1 MTQRKPTR
9 HSPGSGLV
17 LALAL
22 SLGSLALPPI
32 GPLGAAPAQAQAV
45 TVGQGYDLL
54 RQGQGDAAVTVF
66 EQLVQADPHSLAAL
80 VGLGIAYRR
89 VGRNADAL
97 ATYQRVLERD
107 PDNRLALS
115 TIGLFGEYETPWQP
129 LGIEALTRLLQL
141 EPDNLEARAQRA
153 KLYYYQGLFSQS
165 LADYA
170 LVLPNTNDPAIVVLA
185 AEVYTFSGDFANG
198 LALFDRFQAAQG
210 VIAGDVAIAY
220 AQALRDSGQLE
231 TAIQLLEA
239 ELELTDGQTI
249 TTAQARLRGALAS
262 GYAANRQ
269 FQDALDLVQPLR
281 GREDA
286 RLTLARSLAAIGSF
300 SLQPTYDDEIAA
312 LYRDVLATATNLT
325 PGIRREAGSALGNL
339 PDHRPLAL
347 ELITQLA
354 QEQPEDQSLAFQQ
367 QVLAFQLGQIEARTF
382 VQQVQDRFSP
392 LPDDPVQV
400 RSMGQSL
407 SRLNPPLPE
416 LLPFYQNLVAS
427 GATEALLHIWI
438 AQILMQQGRFEEAR
452 ESLDTYGAT
461 PAGQR
466 DQDTTQLLLADLD
479 RREGNLG
486 HSQQRYE
493 QLLSTSLAP
502 TIRSSAAQGLAA
514 VYQAQGRFPEAIALY
529 DQLIADHPQN
539 GAYPLG
545 RAALAYQAGLITEAQ
560 AEAILDAGLQQLGND
575 PPPPA
580 LIALATALPPR
591 ASRADLYQTL
601 LAVDSRNPQLQLR
614 ALQVLADTDPTE
626 AETQARQLV
635 ADNPDLLASYFVLG
649 DIAQQTGN
657 LPLARQSYGTV
668 LQRFPDQPDALL
680 ALASLEFQAG
690 NYDQAEQIYQ
700 RVLAVDADNGPA
712 RTSLAALKTVQGRP
726 LAAID
731 QLQAWQQRQA
741 EQGIHNPQVARQIQQ
756 IQESLLLQRGI
767 QPPWERF

>member
-1 MTQRKPTR
+1 MTQRNPR
-9 HSPGSGLV
+9 RRRSGSSLV

-22 SLGSLALPPI
+22 SLGSFALPI
-32 GPLGAAPAQAQAV
+32 SGPLGVHPAQAQAV

-66 EQLVQADPHSLAAL
+66 EQLVRADPQNLPAL

-170 LVLPNTNDPAIVVLA
+170 LVLPRTSDPAIVGTA
-185 AEVYTFSGDFANG
+185 AAAYTFGGDFATG
-198 LALFDRFQAAQG
+198 LALFERFQAEQG
-210 VIAGDVAIAY
+210 VIKGDAAIAY
-220 AQALRDSGQLE
+220 AQALRESGQLE
-231 TAIQLLEA
+231 AAIQLLEA
-239 ELELTDGQTI
+239 ELALTHGQDI
-249 TTAQARLRGALAS
+249 TTAEARLRGALAS
-262 GYAANRQ
+262 SYAANRQ
-269 FQDALDLVQPLR
+269 FQEALDLVAPLR
-281 GREDA
+281 GRQDA
-286 RLTLARSLAAIGSF
+286 RLTLARALVAIGDL
-300 SLQPTYDDEIAA
+300 SLQPIYNDEIAA

-325 PGIRREAGSALGNL
+325 PGMRREASLALGNL

-347 ELITQLA
+347 ELVTQLA
-354 QEQPEDQSLAFQQ
+354 QEQPEDDSLVFQQ
-367 QVLAFQLGQIEARTF
+367 QVLAFQLGQLDSVTF
-382 VQQVQDRFSP
+382 IQQVRDRFAT

-400 RSMGQSL
+400 RSMGQIL
-407 SRLNPPLPE
+407 SRLDPPPPE
-416 LLPFYQNLVAS
+416 LLSFYQDLIAG
-427 GATEALLHIWI
+427 GATEAFLHFRI
-438 AQILMQQGRFEEAR
+438 AQILIQQGRFEEAR
-452 ESLDTYGAT
+452 VSLATYAAT

-466 DQDTTQLLLADLD
+466 DRETTQLLLADLE
-479 RREGNLG
+479 RREGNLAQ
-486 HSQQRYE
+486 SE
-493 QLLSTSLAP
+493 QLYEDLLDTSLAP

-529 DQLIADHPQN
+529 DQLIADEPQN
-539 GAYPLG
+539 VAYPMG

-560 AEAILDAGLQQLGND
+560 AEAILNAGLQQLGDD
-575 PPPPA
+575 PPPRA
-580 LIALATALPPR
+580 LISLVTVLPPR
-591 ASRADLYQTL
+591 ASRAELYQTL
-601 LAVDSRNPQLQLR
+601 LAVDGSNPQLQLR
-614 ALQVLADTDPTE
+614 ALQVLAETNPAE
-626 AETQARQLV
+626 AEAQASQLV
-635 ADNPDLLASYFVLG
+635 ADNPDILASYFVLG
-649 DIAQQTGN
+649 EIAQQTGN
-657 LPLARQSYGTV
+657 LALARQSYGAV

-680 ALASLEFQAG
+680 ALAGLEFQAG
-690 NYDQAEQIYQ
+690 NYDQAERLYQ
-700 RVLAVDADNGPA
+700 YVLAMEADNGTA
-712 RTSLAALKTVQGRP
+712 RTSLAALNAVQGRP

-741 EQGIHNPQVARQIQQ
+741 DLGIHNSQVARQIQQ
-756 IQESLLLQRGI
+756 IEESLLLQRGI